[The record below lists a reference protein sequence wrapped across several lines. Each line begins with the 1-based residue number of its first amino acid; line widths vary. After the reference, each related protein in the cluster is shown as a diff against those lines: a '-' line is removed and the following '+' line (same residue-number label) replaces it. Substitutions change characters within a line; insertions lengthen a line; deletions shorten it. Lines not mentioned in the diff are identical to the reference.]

1 MSLLNIGKKREL
13 EKCLGIDSG
22 YTINFTDRTFSVLAR
37 ESVDIAIYR
46 DNYTTRK
53 IPKTKSLG
61 ACFGAKSDH
70 LTERLNA
77 FINENDQVYSG
88 VSALA
93 DHREATARLEHLYL
107 SFDIKPYPNYRES
120 IRPEQL
126 SKR

>member
-1 MSLLNIGKKREL
+1 MSFLKMPEKRKL
-13 EKCLGIDSG
+13 EKYLGIGSG

-37 ESVDIAIYR
+37 ETADIAIYR
-46 DNYTTRK
+46 DNYTMRK
-53 IPKTKSLG
+53 APKTKSLG
-61 ACFGAKSDH
+61 AFFGAKSDH

-77 FINENDQVYSG
+77 FIKENDQVYSG

-107 SFDIKPYPNYRES
+107 SFDIKPYPNHRES